1 MSSPPPAVPGA
12 GGRAPAPM
20 PRWKSAG
27 VAVGGFVAVLYLLE
41 LIDWIMGGRL
51 DSLGIEP
58 RTVDGLWGIVFAPL
72 LHFGWSHL
80 LANTLPLLV
89 LGYVLAL
96 SGVGRAAAVTAIVW
110 VIGGAGVW
118 LFGAAGTE
126 VAGASVIVF
135 GWLVYLLAR
144 GVFTRH
150 WADIVVGVLILVAY
164 GSLLW
169 GVLPSSPHV
178 SWLGHLSGAVGG
190 FVAAWLL
197 GRGPRGAARTAQ
209 GKIEE

>member
-1 MSSPPPAVPGA
+1 MSGPPPAEPGPS
-12 GGRAPAPM
+12 APQPRPM
-20 PRWKSAG
+20 PRWKAAG
-27 VAVGGFVAVLYLLE
+27 IAVLAYVGVLYALE
-41 LIDWIMGGRL
+41 LIDWVMSGRL

-72 LHFGWSHL
+72 LHFGWPHL

-110 VIGGAGVW
+110 IVGGAGVW
-118 LFGAAGTE
+118 LFGAGNTV

-150 WADIVVGVLILVAY
+150 WADIVVGVLILIAY

-169 GVLPSSPHV
+169 GIVPSSPHV
-178 SWLGHLSGAVGG
+178 SWRGHLFGAVGG
-190 FVAAWLL
+190 LVAAWLL
-197 GRGPRGAARTAQ
+197 GRNPRAGAGRAQ
-209 GKIEE
+209 GSIKA

>member
-1 MSSPPPAVPGA
+1 
-12 GGRAPAPM
+12 M

-72 LHFGWSHL
+72 LHFGWPHL

-209 GKIEE
+209 GKIGE

>member
-1 MSSPPPAVPGA
+1 
-12 GGRAPAPM
+12 M

-27 VAVGGFVAVLYLLE
+27 VAAGGFVAVLYIVELL
-41 LIDWIMGGRL
+41 DTIMGGRL

-72 LHFGWSHL
+72 LHFGWQHL

-96 SGVGRAAAVTAIVW
+96 SGVGRAAAATAIVW

-118 LFGAAGTE
+118 LFGASGTE

-144 GVFTRH
+144 GAFTRH

-197 GRGPRGAARTAQ
+197 GRDPRGAAPAGQ
-209 GKIEE
+209 GKIRA